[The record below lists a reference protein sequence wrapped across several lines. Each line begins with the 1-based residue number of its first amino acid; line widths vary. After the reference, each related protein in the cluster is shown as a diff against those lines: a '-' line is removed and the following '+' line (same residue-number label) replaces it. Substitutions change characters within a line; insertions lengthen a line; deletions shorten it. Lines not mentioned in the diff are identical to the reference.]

1 VDQRL
6 ERLEE
11 RVEKLED
18 EVKKQG
24 KDFAVTEVYVKE
36 IYKKMELIAS
46 ALEAMKAKSNTRME
60 RFIEK
65 FIWVLLGIA
74 GTYIATQLNLK

>member
-1 VDQRL
+1 VEQRMDRL
-6 ERLEE
+6 ED
-11 RVEKLED
+11 RVDKLED

-36 IYKKMELIAS
+36 IYKKMDSIATV
-46 ALEAMKAKSNTRME
+46 LETMKAKSNTRME

-65 FIWVLLGIA
+65 FIWVVLGIA
-74 GTYIATQLNLK
+74 GTYIATKLNLK